1 MLETKFLKA
10 QARNPKPNEVRS
22 QKILSLFQLY
32 LKQLV
37 KYLFFL
43 ASGHA
48 KVIVNFVVVDHFGVF
63 EKV

>member
-22 QKILSLFQLY
+22 QKILSLY